1 MVRKGGDI
9 MNDAVSIVLIIAVTL
24 KLIFKDLRK

>member
-9 MNDAVSIVLIIAVTL
+9 MNDTVSIVLIIAVTL

>member
-9 MNDAVSIVLIIAVTL
+9 MNDTVSIVLIIAVTL
-24 KLIFKDLRK
+24 RLIFKDLRK